1 MIGAALAALAAAAAG
16 VRALYPVVVERR
28 AARRRKLGRDGII
41 EGAAP
46 IELPRDGAPALLL
59 LHGAGDTPQVMSGL
73 ASFLHERGYAVRAP
87 LLESHGRALNALAE
101 ASASAW
107 RESVARHY
115 AELRRQHP
123 WVGVVGLSM
132 GGALAAR
139 LAADLGDELP
149 ALVLLAPY
157 IDMPRAVQRLA
168 RTTPYWRWLLP
179 YFPTGGQRSVHDP
192 VAAARGLS
200 HGIMTPAALRA
211 LYESMTAGRDALPL
225 VRSPILM
232 VQSREDNRIAAS
244 SAERAFATLGAPEKE
259 LVWVDGAGH
268 VITVDFGHERVF
280 ALVADWLD
288 ARRAVS
294 PGERGRRSSRRS
306 P

>member
-1 MIGAALAALAAAAAG
+1 MIGAALAALAAAAGA
-16 VRALYPVVVERR
+16 RALYPVVVERR
-28 AARRRKLGRDGII
+28 AARRRRLGRDGII

-46 IELPRDGAPALLL
+46 IELPRQGAPALLL
-59 LHGAGDTPQVMSGL
+59 LHGGGDTPQVMSGL
-73 ASFLHERGYAVRAP
+73 ATFLHDRGYAVRVP
-87 LLESHGRALNALAE
+87 LLEAHGRALEALSG
-101 ASASAW
+101 ASADVW
-107 RESVARHY
+107 RESVAAHY
-115 AELRRQHP
+115 ADLRGEHD
-123 WVGVVGLSM
+123 WVAVVGLSM

-157 IDMPRAVQRLA
+157 LDMPGAVRRLA
-168 RTTPYWRWLLP
+168 RSARYWRWLLP
-179 YFPTGGQRSVHDP
+179 YFPTGGRRSVHDAA
-192 VAAARGLS
+192 AAARGLG

-211 LYESMTAGRDALPL
+211 LYETMIAGRDALPA
-225 VRSPILM
+225 VKSPTLL

-244 SAERAFATLGAPEKE
+244 SAERAFAALGPAEKE
-259 LVWVDGAGH
+259 LVWIEGAGH

-288 ARRAVS
+288 ARRTIS

>member
-41 EGAAP
+41 EGAAT
-46 IELPRDGAPALLL
+46 IELPRKGAPALLL
-59 LHGAGDTPQVMSGL
+59 LHGGGDTPQVMSGL

-87 LLESHGRALNALAE
+87 LLEAHGRALEALME

-115 AELRRQHP
+115 AELRREHQ

-157 IDMPRAVQRLA
+157 IDMPSAVQRLA
-168 RTTPYWRWLLP
+168 RTSAYWRWLLP
-179 YFPTGGQRSVHDP
+179 YFPTGGQRSIHDAA
-192 VAAARGLS
+192 AAARGLS

-211 LYESMTAGRDALPL
+211 LYESMTAGRDALPG
-225 VRSPILM
+225 VKSPTLM

-288 ARRAVS
+288 ARRTVS